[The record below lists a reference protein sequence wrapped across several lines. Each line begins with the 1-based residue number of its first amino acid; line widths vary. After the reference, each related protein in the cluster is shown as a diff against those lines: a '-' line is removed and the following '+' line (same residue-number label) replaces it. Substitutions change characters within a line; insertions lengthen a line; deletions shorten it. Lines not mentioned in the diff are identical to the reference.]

1 MMRPHLTV
9 HAANVKVSSAMC
21 DMLNNI
27 NYLERFY
34 IIFRDFANEWVDT
47 TARLNN

>member
-1 MMRPHLTV
+1 MRPQLTV
-9 HAANVKVSSAMC
+9 HAANVMQSKYC

-47 TARLNN
+47 TL